1 MHKAE
6 GLVNLIVHN
15 GQIELVV
22 FANTF
27 PVFDTGPAQR
37 IDTQRQARFL
47 DRRHVDDVRQPFN
60 ERLHQILFFN
70 VTRSQRRV
78 QRNAFHA
85 LQAGGQQFVGAV
97 LHHFGDVGISRAAV
111 WRVVLDT
118 TIFRRV
124 V

>member
-6 GLVNLIVHN
+6 GLIHLIVNN

-22 FANTF
+22 LANAL

-37 IDTQRQARFL
+37 IDAQRQAGFL
-47 DRRHVDDVRQPFN
+47 DCGHIDDIRQPLN

-70 VTRSQRRV
+70 VARSQRRV

-85 LQAGGQQFVGAV
+85 LQARGQQFVGAV
-97 LHHFGDVGISRAAV
+97 FHHFGDVGISRAAV
-111 WRVVLDT
+111 WRIVLDT